1 MLESCVCRDD
11 RAAIIGP
18 GLGQRNGPEEVRVK
32 LLIAIVQD
40 QDAPV
45 LVSALVERDFR
56 VTTVATSGGLLRQG
70 QTTLISGVDDERVDE
85 WLAIA
90 EEKCQRRMVPLV
102 LGGDPEHYPWYTPE
116 LLEVEVGGAVVF
128 VLNVDRYERL

>member
-1 MLESCVCRDD
+1 
-11 RAAIIGP
+11 
-18 GLGQRNGPEEVRVK
+18 VK